1 MPDAGLGLGG
11 ADKRAAAF
19 DAESDADSDTDG
31 DADLQQPMSADPA
44 HPWDD
49 AVLAAMLLA
58 ADPTGTGIVLR
69 AAAGPVRDHW
79 LALLQALLA
88 TRAQATPLR
97 RLPLHIRDE
106 RLLGGL
112 DLAATLQAGRPVA
125 QSGVLAAADGGVL
138 LVAMGERLSDETAAR
153 LAAVI
158 DRGEVLLERDGL
170 ALRHP
175 ARFGLVVFDEGAG
188 DDEQAPAA
196 LRERCA
202 LLLDLTAVTPR
213 RALDTDI
220 ASLCA
225 AADIALAGRRQVAL
239 SDELL
244 QALCGVAAALGVHS
258 PRAVLQALHVAR
270 AHAALC
276 ARAEVEAEDAAVAA
290 RLVLGPRATQ
300 APAASPEDEP
310 AEAQADDQPEP
321 PPPEP
326 QAPEDPPPEQPPE
339 AGAEDTA
346 EPPSASDEEPP
357 PIDPAALGEMLLQ
370 AALAALPPDL
380 LLRLQAGRPD
390 RQRAASA
397 GRSGALAK
405 GGRRG
410 RPVGARRGEPRAGL
424 RLNLIETLR
433 AAAPWQRLRQ
443 AASAA
448 AAAQPGS
455 RVQPQHTRRIEV
467 RADDFHIT
475 PLRQRRETTTIFAV
489 DASGSLALNR
499 LAEAKGAVELL
510 LADCYVR
517 RDSVALLAFR
527 GRTAE
532 LLLPPT
538 RSLVRAKRSL
548 SALPGGG
555 GTPLAAALQATA
567 QLAESVRRRGD
578 TPLVVLLTDGRGNVT
593 LDGTGSRAQAETEA
607 LDSARRLRA
616 VGCAVLLIDTSPQPT
631 PAAARLAEALG
642 GRYLPLPYADA
653 TRLSLAVRAAAL

>member
-1 MPDAGLGLGG
+1 VDPG
-11 ADKRAAAF
+11 AD
-19 DAESDADSDTDG
+19 DAVEAPEALPT
-31 DADLQQPMSADPA
+31 

-49 AVLAAMLLA
+49 AVLAALLLA
-58 ADPTGTGIVLR
+58 ADPAGTGIVLR

-88 TRAQATPLR
+88 TRTQPAPLR

-112 DLAATLQAGRPVA
+112 DLTATLQAGRPVA
-125 QSGVLAAADGGVL
+125 QRGVLAEADGGVL
-138 LVAMGERLSDETAAR
+138 LVAMGERVSAETAAR
-153 LAAVI
+153 LAMVM
-158 DRGEVLLERDGL
+158 DRGEVLLERDGV
-170 ALRHP
+170 ALRH
-175 ARFGLVVFDEGAG
+175 AAHFGCVVFDEGSG

-213 RALDTDI
+213 RASATDI
-220 ASLCA
+220 AALCDS
-225 AADIALAGRRQVAL
+225 ADIARASRRQVVL
-239 SDELL
+239 PDELL
-244 QALCGVAAALGVHS
+244 QALCAAAAALGVHS
-258 PRAVLQALHVAR
+258 PRAVIQALHVAR

-276 ARAEVEAEDAAVAA
+276 ARDDVEAEDAAVAA
-290 RLVLGPRATQ
+290 RLVLAPRATQ
-300 APAASPEDEP
+300 APAAPPTEPPAEQPPEP
-310 AEAQADDQPEP
+310 AEVPPDPAPETPPDP

-326 QAPEDPPPEQPPE
+326 PEPPQEPPAEAPEPPPEE
-339 AGAEDTA
+339 
-346 EPPSASDEEPP
+346 EPVDPP
-357 PIDPAALGEMLLQ
+357 PIDPAALSEMMLQ
-370 AALAALPPDL
+370 AAIAALPPDL
-380 LLRLQAGRPD
+380 LLRLQAGQVD
-390 RQRAASA
+390 RNRARSA

-410 RPVGARRGEPRAGL
+410 RPVGVRQGEPRGGL
-424 RLNLIETLR
+424 RLNVIETLR
-433 AAAPWQRLRQ
+433 AAAPWQRLRR
-443 AASAA
+443 AALLSPAA
-448 AAAQPGS
+448 PVDAQ
-455 RVQPQHTRRIEV
+455 RARRIEV

-489 DASGSLALNR
+489 DASGSQALNR

-527 GRTAE
+527 GKAADV
-532 LLLPPT
+532 LLPPT
-538 RSLVRAKRSL
+538 RSLVRAKRCL

-567 QLAESVRRRGD
+567 LLAEGVRRRGD
-578 TPLVVLLTDGRGNVT
+578 TPLVVLLTDGRANVT
-593 LDGTGSRAQAETEA
+593 LDGTGGRVQAEAEA

-631 PAAARLAEALG
+631 PAAARLAQALN

-653 TRLSLAVRAAAL
+653 SRLSMAVRAAAL